1 MLTCQLRDICCYP
14 SCFANIEYLFFL
26 FMQINAKDEKDVTPL
41 ELLILHSNRG
51 LMHHKPRLEELKRME
66 DMHDMVMRC
75 DIDMEA
81 VKCDETYQKQ
91 VTSQ

>member
-1 MLTCQLRDICCYP
+1 MGYLFRDISIYLY
-14 SCFANIEYLFFL
+14 CFANIEYSFFS

-66 DMHDMVMRC
+66 DMHERQC

-81 VKCDETYQKQ
+81 AKCDETYQEQ
-91 VTSQ
+91 VTSQKC